1 MRVHKGYRKTGDGKG
16 KKIKI
21 SFRLPSYYF
30 KLLVALLLLSGS
42 SLLLYGWPWSI
53 DMVVQPTLLAHERPM
68 PPPEGTLPIAGAERP
83 LTESEAEAMPN
94 PVEPT
99 PESLARGKLLF
110 ETYCQVCH
118 GAGGK
123 GDGPVGKKWLFPPD
137 ITAPSVVEHG
147 DGRYYSVISYGGMT
161 MPQYS
166 EMLSS
171 RDRWAVIRYIRKLQ
185 GK

>member
-1 MRVHKGYRKTGDGKG
+1 MEGKRKAIEISARLSSYR
-16 KKIKI
+16 
-21 SFRLPSYYF
+21 F
-30 KLLVALLLLSGS
+30 KLLVALLLFSGP

-53 DMVVQPTLLAHERPM
+53 DMVVQPTLLAHERPI

-83 LTESEAEAMPN
+83 LTESEASRMPN

-118 GAGGK
+118 GTGGK

-137 ITAPSVVEHG
+137 ITAPSVVEHS

-171 RDRWAVIRYIRKLQ
+171 RDRWTIIRYIRTLQ
-185 GK
+185 GR